1 MLHSLK
7 TNETILL
14 IFELVKTDE
23 GEKDLM
29 AAISHAQGH
38 LKQQDPL
45 QQNLRCL
52 DQLEVELKTVN
63 STAEK

>member
-14 IFELVKTDE
+14 IFELAKTDE
-23 GEKDLM
+23 GEEDLM
-29 AAISHAQGH
+29 AAISHVQGH

-45 QQNLRCL
+45 QQILQHL
-52 DQLEVELKTVN
+52 D
-63 STAEK
+63 

>member
-14 IFELVKTDE
+14 IFELAKTDE
-23 GEKDLM
+23 GEEDLM

-45 QQNLRCL
+45 QQILQHL
-52 DQLEVELKTVN
+52 D
-63 STAEK
+63 